1 MQRVNHPIGWR
12 NWDADGRSYSAMAVN
27 DVTLEVENP
36 ARRDTGSW
44 RAESICRKYPTRMW
58 FGGDHRETVRAK
70 AICAACVVQSECLEF
85 AVGRA
90 DLLGIWAGTTPHER
104 AAMRRAGDIPAT
116 DTDIGVEDDVAVDV
130 DEVSVVLREVEVPAE
145 VDVPVEEPR
154 ETEVRVDID
163 LVLETER
170 DLEQERDSE
179 PVIARGRDSIRAL
192 TDGDELF
199 TPAEAAR
206 RLGVTP
212 NTVTRW
218 SRAGKIS
225 AIQTMGGHR
234 RFRRSEIERVAYE
247 ANFGTAASLLAG
259 VHLVGRR

>member
-1 MQRVNHPIGWR
+1 
-12 NWDADGRSYSAMAVN
+12 MAAN
-27 DVTLEVENP
+27 DVTLAVADP
-36 ARRDTGSW
+36 ARRDPGSW
-44 RAESICRKYPTRMW
+44 RAESFCRKYPTRMW

-70 AICAACVVQSECLEF
+70 AICAACVVRSECLEF

-104 AAMRRAGDIPAT
+104 AEMRRGGGHLTTEAE
-116 DTDIGVEDDVAVDV
+116 IGVEDDVAVAV
-130 DEVSVVLREVEVPAE
+130 DEVPVVLHEVEVAAS

-170 DLEQERDSE
+170 DLEAERE
-179 PVIARGRDSIRAL
+179 RERRRNGIRAL
-192 TDGDELF
+192 ADGDELF

-206 RLGVTP
+206 WLGVTA

-218 SRAGKIS
+218 SRAGKIA

-247 ANFGTAASLLAG
+247 ANFA
-259 VHLVGRR
+259 

>member
-12 NWDADGRSYSAMAVN
+12 NWDADGRSYSAMAVH
-27 DVTLEVENP
+27 DVTLEVANP
-36 ARRDTGSW
+36 ARRDPGTW
-44 RAESICRKYPTRMW
+44 RAESFCRKYPTRMW
-58 FGGDHRETVRAK
+58 FGGDHRETMRAK
-70 AICAACVVQSECLEF
+70 AICAACVVQSQCLEF
-85 AVGRA
+85 AVDRA

-104 AAMRRAGDIPAT
+104 AAMRLAGGIPAT
-116 DTDIGVEDDVAVDV
+116 DAEIVVDDVAVDV
-130 DEVSVVLREVEVPAE
+130 HEVLVVLHEVEVPAE

-154 ETEVRVDID
+154 ETEVHIDVDVDVD
-163 LVLETER
+163 LVLETRR
-170 DLEQERDSE
+170 DLEHERDSE
-179 PVIARGRDSIRAL
+179 RPRRRGHDRLRAPA
-192 TDGDELF
+192 DGDQLF

-234 RFRRSEIERVAYE
+234 RFRRSEIERVVHE
-247 ANFGTAASLLAG
+247 ANFGAPVSI
-259 VHLVGRR
+259 

>member
-1 MQRVNHPIGWR
+1 
-12 NWDADGRSYSAMAVN
+12 MAVN
-27 DVTLEVENP
+27 DVTLEVANP
-36 ARRDTGSW
+36 ARRDPGSW
-44 RAESICRKYPTRMW
+44 RAESLCRKYPTRMW

-85 AVGRA
+85 AVGRT
-90 DLLGIWAGTTPHER
+90 DLLGIWAGTTPNER
-104 AAMRRAGDIPAT
+104 AAMRAGGIPAT
-116 DTDIGVEDDVAVDV
+116 EAEIDVEDAVAVDL
-130 DEVSVVLREVEVPAE
+130 DEVAVVLREVEVPAE

-154 ETEVRVDID
+154 ETEVRVDVD

-170 DLEQERDSE
+170 DLEQERDSAPPLE
-179 PVIARGRDSIRAL
+179 RGREGIRAFA
-192 TDGDELF
+192 DGDELF
-199 TPAEAAR
+199 TPAEAGR
-206 RLGVTP
+206 QLGVTP

-247 ANFGTAASLLAG
+247 ANSA
-259 VHLVGRR
+259 

>member
-1 MQRVNHPIGWR
+1 
-12 NWDADGRSYSAMAVN
+12 MAAN
-27 DVTLEVENP
+27 DVTLAVADP
-36 ARRDTGSW
+36 AHRDPGSW
-44 RAESICRKYPTRMW
+44 RAESFCRKYPTRMW

-104 AAMRRAGDIPAT
+104 AEIRRGVGTPVT
-116 DTDIGVEDDVAVDV
+116 DAEIGVEDDVAVDV
-130 DEVSVVLREVEVPAE
+130 DEVPVLLREVEVATQVE
-145 VDVPVEEPR
+145 VHVEEPR
-154 ETEVRVDID
+154 ETDVRVDLD
-163 LVLETER
+163 LVVETER
-170 DLEQERDSE
+170 DLEAERNSE
-179 PVIARGRDSIRAL
+179 RLLARGRDAIHAL
-192 TDGDELF
+192 ADGDELF

-206 RLGVTP
+206 WLGVTA

-218 SRAGKIS
+218 SRAGKIA

-247 ANFGTAASLLAG
+247 ANFA
-259 VHLVGRR
+259 

>member
-12 NWDADGRSYSAMAVN
+12 NWVADGRSYSAMAVN
-27 DVTLEVENP
+27 DVTLEVVDP
-36 ARRDTGSW
+36 TRRDPGSW
-44 RAESICRKYPTRMW
+44 RAESFCRKYPTRMW
-58 FGGDHRETVRAK
+58 FGGDHRETARAK

-85 AVGRA
+85 AIGRP
-90 DLLGIWAGTTPHER
+90 DLLGIWAATTPHER
-104 AAMRRAGDIPAT
+104 AALRRAAGVPAT
-116 DTDIGVEDDVAVDV
+116 DAEIVVEDDVAVDV
-130 DEVSVVLREVEVPAE
+130 DEVSIVLDEVEVATE
-145 VDVPVEEPR
+145 VDVHVEEPH

-163 LVLETER
+163 LVLER
-170 DLEQERDSE
+170 DLDDERESE
-179 PVIARGRDSIRAL
+179 RRLARGRNAIRPLA
-192 TDGDELF
+192 DGDELF

-234 RFRRSEIERVAYE
+234 RFRRSEIERVVYE
-247 ANFGTAASLLAG
+247 ANFA
-259 VHLVGRR
+259 

>member
-12 NWDADGRSYSAMAVN
+12 NWDADGRSYLAMAVN
-27 DVTLEVENP
+27 DVTLELAGR
-36 ARRDTGSW
+36 ARRDPGSW
-44 RAESICRKYPTRMW
+44 RAESFCRKYPTRMW
-58 FGGDHRETVRAK
+58 FGGDHRETTQAK

-104 AAMRRAGDIPAT
+104 AAMRRGGSIPVT
-116 DTDIGVEDDVAVDV
+116 DAEIIVEDDVALDV
-130 DEVSVVLREVEVPAE
+130 VEVSVVLHEVEVPTE

-154 ETEVRVDID
+154 ETEIRVDLD
-163 LVLETER
+163 LVLETEH

-179 PVIARGRDSIRAL
+179 RLLPRSHDRMRAPA
-192 TDGDELF
+192 DGDVLF

-206 RLGVTP
+206 QLGVTP

-234 RFRRSEIERVAYE
+234 RFRRSEIERVVYE
-247 ANFGTAASLLAG
+247 ANFA
-259 VHLVGRR
+259 

>member
-1 MQRVNHPIGWR
+1 MQRVNHPIEWR
-12 NWDADGRSYSAMAVN
+12 NWDADGRSYLAMAVN
-27 DVTLEVENP
+27 DVTLEIADP
-36 ARRDTGSW
+36 ARRDPGSW
-44 RAESICRKYPTRMW
+44 RAESFCRKYPTRMW

-70 AICAACVVQSECLEF
+70 AICAACVVQTQCLEF
-85 AVGRA
+85 AFDRA

-104 AAMRRAGDIPAT
+104 AEMRRAGGIPAT
-116 DTDIGVEDDVAVDV
+116 DAEIVDDDDVAVDV
-130 DEVSVVLREVEVPAE
+130 DEVSVALHEVEIPAA
-145 VDVPVEEPR
+145 VDVQVEEPR
-154 ETEVRVDID
+154 ETQVRVDIDLD

-170 DLEQERDSE
+170 DLEPGRDSE
-179 PVIARGRDSIRAL
+179 RLLRRSHDRLRAPA
-192 TDGDELF
+192 DGDELF

-234 RFRRSEIERVAYE
+234 RFRRSEIERVVYE
-247 ANFGTAASLLAG
+247 ANFGASVAI
-259 VHLVGRR
+259 